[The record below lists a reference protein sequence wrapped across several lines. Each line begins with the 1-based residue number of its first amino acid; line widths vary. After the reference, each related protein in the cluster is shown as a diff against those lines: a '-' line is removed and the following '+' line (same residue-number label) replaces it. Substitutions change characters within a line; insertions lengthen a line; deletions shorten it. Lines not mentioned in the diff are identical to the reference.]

1 MRYSSIRKLFRTL
14 CHPAFGRP
22 SLPAVPLRL
31 AARCERL
38 QWVCEQAK
46 ERAEAHGIAGVTY
59 ELTLGVVKNII
70 PAVASTNAIIA
81 AACTNEALKILTGAG
96 QTMNTYMM

>member
-1 MRYSSIRKLFRTL
+1 MPFRCLF
-14 CHPAFGRP
+14 F
-22 SLPAVPLRL
+22 S
-31 AARCERL
+31 RL
-38 QWVCEQAK
+38 QWVCQQAK

-81 AACTNEALKILTGAG
+81 AACTNEAMKILTGAG

>member
-1 MRYSSIRKLFRTL
+1 MTTPRPQPQPHHQPHTPNCIFL
-14 CHPAFGRP
+14 CCF
-22 SLPAVPLRL
+22 V
-31 AARCERL
+31 

-81 AACTNEALKILTGAG
+81 ASCTNEAVKILTGAG